1 MGEFRVLLVDDEE
14 EFVRALAERLEIRRF
29 TPRVALSG
37 EQALRLIQDEVPD
50 LVVLDLRMPGM
61 GGLEVLRHIKRDHP
75 QVQVIILTAHGS
87 EKDRE
92 LGQQLGA
99 FEQLQKPVQ
108 IDHLIQTMREAY
120 QQKVLMC
127 EAY

>member
-1 MGEFRVLLVDDEE
+1 
-14 EFVRALAERLEIRRF
+14 
-29 TPRVALSG
+29 
-37 EQALRLIQDEVPD
+37 
-50 LVVLDLRMPGM
+50 
-61 GGLEVLRHIKRDHP
+61 VLRHIKKDHP

-92 LGQQLGA
+92 TGRQLGA

-120 QQKVLMC
+120 DRKVLMC